1 MLGDPRRT
9 APAMRVLDRCRI
21 RSGVVL
27 SIAHDQAL
35 VESAPLTWDDDRMTV
50 GPVVTESVRTGI
62 DGVGLT
68 AQIRVGDQV
77 ALHWDWVCDVI
88 NDDQREM
95 LDRYSGRHLAL
106 ANSMLAKRR
115 LAVASHG

>member
-1 MLGDPRRT
+1 
-9 APAMRVLDRCRI
+9 
-21 RSGVVL
+21 
-27 SIAHDQAL
+27 
-35 VESAPLTWDDDRMTV
+35 MTV
-50 GPVVTESVRTGI
+50 GPLVTERFRTGI

-68 AQIRVGDQV
+68 AQIRAGDQV

-106 ANSMLAKRR
+106 ANSMLAERR
-115 LAVASHG
+115 LMVATHG

>member
-1 MLGDPRRT
+1 
-9 APAMRVLDRCRI
+9 
-21 RSGVVL
+21 
-27 SIAHDQAL
+27 
-35 VESAPLTWDDDRMTV
+35 MTV
-50 GPVVTESVRTGI
+50 GPIITESVRTGI

-68 AQIRVGDQV
+68 AQIRTGDQV

-95 LDRYSGRHLAL
+95 LDRYSERHLAL
-106 ANSMLAKRR
+106 ANSMRAKRR

>member
-1 MLGDPRRT
+1 
-9 APAMRVLDRCRI
+9 
-21 RSGVVL
+21 
-27 SIAHDQAL
+27 
-35 VESAPLTWDDDRMTV
+35 
-50 GPVVTESVRTGI
+50 
-62 DGVGLT
+62 
-68 AQIRVGDQV
+68 
-77 ALHWDWVCDVI
+77 LHWDWVCDVI